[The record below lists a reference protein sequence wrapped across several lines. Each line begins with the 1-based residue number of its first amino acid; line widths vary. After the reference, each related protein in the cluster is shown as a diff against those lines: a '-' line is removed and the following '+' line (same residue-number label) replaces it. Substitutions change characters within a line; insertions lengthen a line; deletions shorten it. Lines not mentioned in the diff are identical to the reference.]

1 MTSMLTRFGDD
12 PIAPES
18 AQFPLPTDETATAEV
33 APSENGVR
41 PWGLRRMT
49 TVTPPECAPGP
60 QGTYNR
66 SVRSESTVRV
76 VRSSWRGRRRRPRPE
91 ARTAP
96 RVTRLRI
103 TTTTDVH
110 SHFGW

>member
-18 AQFPLPTDETATAEV
+18 AQFPLRTDETATAEV
-33 APSENGVR
+33 VPSETGVR

-60 QGTYNR
+60 QGTYNP
-66 SVRSESTVRV
+66 VRQIRV
-76 VRSSWRGRRRRPRPE
+76 DGDGRPVIVAGPP
-91 ARTAP
+91 TAP
-96 RVTRLRI
+96 
-103 TTTTDVH
+103 TTGSQDGSEGDPSEDYH
-110 SHFGW
+110 ND